1 MKPTLKIALILALAL
16 LFLFLPVASAQSIK
30 DFSIEIQI
38 SNSKALVNYNLETSA
53 EQIQLILPEDAKIL
67 EISANYTQENNKIL
81 ADVQDNKLALSY
93 ETEEFIEANKYF
105 TADFQIP
112 ETENLVIRL
121 ILPEQATME
130 KAYPS
135 PELTSDGRHI
145 ILDWKSQNTNDFPV
159 FVIYNEKTGS
169 LAWILAIVI
178 ITLIAITSV
187 IIFAKK
193 RKPKSK
199 ARKKAKKPGAKEI
212 HLLESENAV
221 IKSLKE
227 GTVWQ
232 KQIQLKTGF
241 SKAKL
246 SRTIRNLEA
255 RKLVKRIPLGNTNK
269 IKLLK

>member
-112 ETENLVIRL
+112 ETENLAIRL
-121 ILPEQATME
+121 ILPEQATLE

-169 LAWILAIVI
+169 LAWTLAIIAI
-178 ITLIAITSV
+178 ILIAIPL
-187 IIFAKK
+187 IILLAKK
-193 RKPKSK
+193 RKPKIK
-199 ARKKAKKPGAKEI
+199 AKAKKPKEAKEI

-221 IKSLKE
+221 IKALKE
-227 GTVWQ
+227 GIVWQ

-269 IKLLK
+269 IKLIK